1 MAEEAARSH
10 NPAGRAGLLDTVLAL
25 ASALAGFFE
34 NRFALVARDS
44 KAALVHILMLVAFFG
59 AALLLCAFG
68 YVFLLLSA
76 VFGVARLLQ
85 VSWLWTALAVAI
97 FHFAIALVCVLLAR
111 ERLRKPLFRTTAAEL
126 TKDREWLKNL
136 GRTTRPNS

>member
-1 MAEEAARSH
+1 MADEAPRSQ

-34 NRFALVARDS
+34 NRFALIARDS
-44 KAALVHILMLVAFFG
+44 KGALVHVLVLVAFFG
-59 AALLLCAFG
+59 TALLLCAFG

-76 VFGVARLLQ
+76 VFGVAHLAR
-85 VSWLWTALAVAI
+85 VSWLWTALGVAI
-97 FHFAIALVCVLLAR
+97 LHFIIALVCVLLAR
-111 ERLRKPLFRTTAAEL
+111 ERLRRPLFRATASEL
-126 TKDREWLKNL
+126 NKDREWLKNL

>member
-1 MAEEAARSH
+1 MPEEAARSQ

-34 NRFALVARDS
+34 NRFALIARDS
-44 KAALVHILMLVAFFG
+44 KVALVHVLVLVAFFG
-59 AALLLCAFG
+59 AAVLLCAFG
-68 YVFLLLSA
+68 YVFLLLS
-76 VFGVARLLQ
+76 VIFGLAHLVR

-97 FHFAIALVCVLLAR
+97 LHFIIALVCVLLAR
-111 ERLRKPLFRTTAAEL
+111 ERLRKPLFRATASEL
-126 TKDREWLKNL
+126 NKDREWLKNL

>member
-1 MAEEAARSH
+1 MADEAARSQ

-34 NRFALVARDS
+34 NRFALIARES
-44 KAALVHILMLVAFFG
+44 KGALVHVLVLVAFFG

-76 VFGVARLLQ
+76 VFGVAHLAR
-85 VSWLWTALAVAI
+85 VSWLWTALGVAI
-97 FHFAIALVCVLLAR
+97 LHFIIALVCVLLAR
-111 ERLRKPLFRTTAAEL
+111 ERLRRPLFRATASEL
-126 TKDREWLKNL
+126 NKDREWLKNL